1 MTGTDQPQPTG
12 DQVGGDRITVGDIA
26 GSVAAIGAGA
36 QVIYN
41 NVERA
46 LTGVE
51 IAEQSERAERQR
63 LADAVTGYIG
73 RLEQMAEKSAEGP
86 ISGSPYKSLL
96 SYDFDDAALFYGRSK
111 AIDDLLERLERGPLT
126 VLHADSGAGKTSLL
140 KAGIMPRLLAS
151 GDVPL
156 YVRPYQ
162 LPAQYAI
169 KRVLLPQMEQSPYLA
184 VASLRDFFCRVTDLL
199 GGKRLVA
206 ILDQFEEV
214 FTVQNKQMRA
224 DFISELSPCLD
235 DNTLPVCWI
244 FALRNEWF
252 GQLGV
257 FRPDVRDPYANE
269 FLLRALN
276 REEASEIIAEPA
288 RRFGVEYEPGLV
300 DTLVADLGEHDIA
313 PPQLQLVCS
322 TLFDGLGDGQTQITQ
337 AQYDALGQT
346 SGILRSH
353 LDRVLTRNVPP
364 EQRYAARRLLEA
376 LMTSDRRRARC
387 SKDDLSAEL
396 QVLGI
401 EQATLEEVLG
411 ILVDSRLLSVEEIEI
426 EETNEVRV
434 AYELAHD
441 YLLDEIELDPE
452 VQARK
457 AAQELLAKKLPYY
470 TRDGLL
476 LSKGEL
482 AIISPHRDEL
492 ALDEQSESLLAS
504 SARRERR
511 RLVVLIASIAI
522 GVLALVTG
530 SLGIAINRAQ
540 GEARVEEQLH
550 IAQTAQAVAEDSQAA
565 AEASEADANDAR
577 VEAES
582 ARDDAEQSRG
592 EAEDAL
598 GALSLAQSR
607 EYARISQG
615 LLTDHNYVRATELA
629 VQAFR
634 LAPTD
639 EAESAL
645 AQALGVPFPTA
656 VLNTGYRQ
664 ILTSTFSPDGQRMIA
679 GSESGEVLVW
689 DMEASGGEPLIL
701 EGHMT
706 SISWVD
712 TLAGGTR
719 IVSVDDDLVTKLW
732 DIATG
737 EEIANIEGF
746 SSPMLISSSR
756 SRFVTAA
763 FDENSDIYTFSLHEA
778 ADGSVVHSLGGIS
791 GYIQWVDLNSTGQLI
806 AMTTTDDNSLRV
818 WNLETGQIQFKR
830 ESDAT
835 FRVSQCGFSPDEHQ
849 VFVSND
855 DDLTL
860 LLDAATGDKIAD
872 ITGAPFYM
880 RSTYSPDGKT
890 MLTTRRLNNQNPV
903 YLWNAETGELERVL
917 DGHKE
922 AVTMFDYS
930 PDGQRLIT
938 ASDDGTAQVWDIET
952 GDSLYTIARLG
963 EQVFWASFA
972 DDDHALVIGS
982 DLNIRLY
989 NLGTGMETATISG
1002 PPISAWAEVPFV
1014 ETPDRFATGGGEAEL
1029 LLWDIE
1035 RLIDAEP
1042 TWESLAVGEG
1052 EFVAGASLSADGS
1065 LLATGGTQLTLWDI
1079 DSGDRIRSMNDTGG
1093 DTYVVDLSPDGRS
1106 LAAIAE
1112 DGALRVWDTGHDLP
1126 RYAFNLQG
1134 GWINDVTF
1142 SPDGGWMALVRSD
1155 AILETLDVET
1165 GEIIDLSST
1174 IFGPTV
1180 TAISPDGKLVA
1191 YGTVEG
1197 PVFID
1202 DAGLSTIVQELRG
1215 HTDSVYTV
1223 AFSPDGKTILTGSV
1237 DTTARL
1243 WNVESGGEIARLSGH
1258 TDVVRDARFSPDG
1271 SRIVTA
1277 SDDRTACVWN
1287 AADGSRLYC
1296 LPAHDDRV
1304 SSGLFS
1310 ADGQRLVTL
1319 SDTIRVWDITPEYFL
1334 SQAVERL
1341 DALGIDVGS

>member
-1 MTGTDQPQPTG
+1 
-12 DQVGGDRITVGDIA
+12 
-26 GSVAAIGAGA
+26 
-36 QVIYN
+36 
-41 NVERA
+41 
-46 LTGVE
+46 
-51 IAEQSERAERQR
+51 
-63 LADAVTGYIG
+63 
-73 RLEQMAEKSAEGP
+73 
-86 ISGSPYKSLL
+86 
-96 SYDFDDAALFYGRSK
+96 
-111 AIDDLLERLERGPLT
+111 
-126 VLHADSGAGKTSLL
+126 
-140 KAGIMPRLLAS
+140 
-151 GDVPL
+151 
-156 YVRPYQ
+156 
-162 LPAQYAI
+162 
-169 KRVLLPQMEQSPYLA
+169 
-184 VASLRDFFCRVTDLL
+184 
-199 GGKRLVA
+199 
-206 ILDQFEEV
+206 
-214 FTVQNKQMRA
+214 
-224 DFISELSPCLD
+224 
-235 DNTLPVCWI
+235 
-244 FALRNEWF
+244 
-252 GQLGV
+252 
-257 FRPDVRDPYANE
+257 
-269 FLLRALN
+269 
-276 REEASEIIAEPA
+276 
-288 RRFGVEYEPGLV
+288 
-300 DTLVADLGEHDIA
+300 
-313 PPQLQLVCS
+313 
-322 TLFDGLGDGQTQITQ
+322 
-337 AQYDALGQT
+337 
-346 SGILRSH
+346 
-353 LDRVLTRNVPP
+353 
-364 EQRYAARRLLEA
+364 
-376 LMTSDRRRARC
+376 
-387 SKDDLSAEL
+387 
-396 QVLGI
+396 
-401 EQATLEEVLG
+401 
-411 ILVDSRLLSVEEIEI
+411 
-426 EETNEVRV
+426 
-434 AYELAHD
+434 
-441 YLLDEIELDPE
+441 
-452 VQARK
+452 
-457 AAQELLAKKLPYY
+457 
-470 TRDGLL
+470 
-476 LSKGEL
+476 
-482 AIISPHRDEL
+482 
-492 ALDEQSESLLAS
+492 
-504 SARRERR
+504 
-511 RLVVLIASIAI
+511 
-522 GVLALVTG
+522 
-530 SLGIAINRAQ
+530 
-540 GEARVEEQLH
+540 
-550 IAQTAQAVAEDSQAA
+550 
-565 AEASEADANDAR
+565 
-577 VEAES
+577 
-582 ARDDAEQSRG
+582 
-592 EAEDAL
+592 
-598 GALSLAQSR
+598 
-607 EYARISQG
+607 
-615 LLTDHNYVRATELA
+615 
-629 VQAFR
+629 
-634 LAPTD
+634 
-639 EAESAL
+639 
-645 AQALGVPFPTA
+645 
-656 VLNTGYRQ
+656 
-664 ILTSTFSPDGQRMIA
+664 
-679 GSESGEVLVW
+679 
-689 DMEASGGEPLIL
+689 
-701 EGHMT
+701 
-706 SISWVD
+706 
-712 TLAGGTR
+712 
-719 IVSVDDDLVTKLW
+719 VDDDLVTKLW

-818 WNLETGQIQFKR
+818 WNLETGQIQLKR

-1191 YGTVEG
+1191 YGTVDG